1 MYNKHNNTIFNYYN
15 TKDNVHGAVIMTK
28 SLQAFIHFSS
38 RLQNSAKWVIHTI
51 TQLCIRGFTTM
62 RCIHR
67 LFTYLLTYLL
77 TTDIRPS
84 QPTRAVSPPVGCYLL
99 QKTSF
104 S

>member
-77 TTDIRPS
+77 TYYRHQTKLTNS
-84 QPTRAVSPPVGCYLL
+84 GCKSACRLL
-99 QKTSF
+99 SF
-104 S
+104 TENII